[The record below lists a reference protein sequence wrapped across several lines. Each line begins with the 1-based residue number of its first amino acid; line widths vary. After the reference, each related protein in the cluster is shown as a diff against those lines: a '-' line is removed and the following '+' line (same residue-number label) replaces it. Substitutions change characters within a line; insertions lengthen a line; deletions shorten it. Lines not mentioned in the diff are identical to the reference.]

1 MPDTYTARVAAEVRA
16 AMARHGRT
24 SRDLA
29 TILNVSA
36 PTARARWGGS
46 RPYTVEEV
54 DRIAE
59 ALGVP
64 VLDLLMSPHQPA
76 A

>member
-16 AMARHGRT
+16 TMARVGLT

-29 TILNVSA
+29 AILNVSA
-36 PTARARWGGS
+36 PTARLRWSGN
-46 RPYTVEEV
+46 RPYTVEEIE
-54 DRIAE
+54 RIA
-59 ALGVP
+59 AAVAVDP
-64 VLDLLMSPHQPA
+64 KSIVAPDRPA

>member
-16 AMARHGRT
+16 TMARVGLT

-29 TILNVSA
+29 SILAVSA
-36 PTARARWGGS
+36 PTARARWAGN
-46 RPYTVEEV
+46 RPYTVEEIE
-54 DRIAE
+54 RIAS
-59 ALGVP
+59 AVAVDP
-64 VLDLLMSPHQPA
+64 VSLVAPDRPA